1 MSWILHLEYYMIDF
15 GDWLELRKKT
25 ILRSGNLIK
34 NKIDSGSLVGGK
46 QNRINRVGYWSMKSI
61 GTFKDSFTN
70 ETKGTPLQKIVVDIC
85 RYRWLKKCTQL
96 QMFGKGQRVL

>member
-1 MSWILHLEYYMIDF
+1 MTLCTLVEDDDLNEAAEDDADGDIPESEQPSVIHKIGHDF

-46 QNRINRVGYWSMKSI
+46 QNRINRVGY
-61 GTFKDSFTN
+61 
-70 ETKGTPLQKIVVDIC
+70 
-85 RYRWLKKCTQL
+85 
-96 QMFGKGQRVL
+96 